1 MAFNAMFNAI
11 FEQIAQT
18 IVTELKP
25 ANTSVADVKSL
36 CDCILARSLIE
47 ISFGSGESKIVHK
60 PVADYK
66 VCSFVLA
73 RGKKS
78 GEICGKK
85 AKSGCEYCT
94 VHESVVEKSKIPKD
108 TCEHVLTKGKNPGKV
123 CGATAM
129 KGKNVCSK
137 HSTAKKSTKK
147 EVVPKAKPVTSSDE
161 ELEEEVEDISDAEDE
176 MEDDINEVEDA
187 EEDLEEDD
195 E

>member
-94 VHESVVEKSKIPKD
+94 VHESVVEKAKIPKE
-108 TCEHVLTKGKNPGKV
+108 TCQHVLTKGKDTGKV

-129 KGKNVCSK
+129 KGKTVCSK
-137 HSTAKKSTKK
+137 HSTVSKKGAKEKI
-147 EVVPKAKPVTSSDE
+147 PKAKPTSSDE
-161 ELEEEVEDISDAEDE
+161 EEEEEIEDVSEEETFEEDE
-176 MEDDINEVEDA
+176 DNE
-187 EEDLEEDD
+187 
-195 E
+195 